1 MKLPR
6 IKKHALTLSLLVAAV
21 LVVAPTA
28 FANQPNN
35 CPPIG
40 VVNVGPPPPYD
51 FIANDRPDDRPDGSN
66 CWAETNLTFVTNLD
80 YCNIWRNYWDFSN
93 GGVLSQTMTVPSDMH
108 LTQVKLLYTLDF
120 VDPHND
126 GNANAIRVDIYDQT
140 NGNTWIGG
148 DYWSGYNGSLYC
160 TRRIGYGVSYVDLAG
175 HTLQLSF
182 SARKG
187 YSDVHITV
195 KMVDLLASQ

>member
-28 FANQPNN
+28 FANQPGN
-35 CPPIG
+35 CPPLG

-51 FIANDRPDDRPDGSN
+51 FVANGSPSSDT
-66 CWAETNLTFVTNLD
+66 CWAETNLTFVTNYD
-80 YCNIWRNYWDFSN
+80 YCSYWRNYWDFSN
-93 GGVLSQTMTVPSDMH
+93 GGVLSQTMTVPSTMH
-108 LTQVKLLYTLDF
+108 ITGVKLLYILDF
-120 VDPHND
+120 IDPHSD
-126 GNANAIRVDIYDQT
+126 GNANAIRADIYDQT

-148 DYWSGYNGSLYC
+148 DYWSGYSGSLYC
-160 TRRIGYGVSYVDLAG
+160 SQRTGYGVSYVDLAG

-182 SARKG
+182 SVRKG
-187 YSDVHITV
+187 YSDVHINA
-195 KMVDLLASQ
+195 KMVSLLQN

>member
-28 FANQPNN
+28 FANQPGN
-35 CPPIG
+35 CPPLG

-51 FIANDRPDDRPDGSN
+51 FVANGRPDETN
-66 CWAETNLTFVTNLD
+66 LCWAETNLNFVINYD
-80 YCNIWRNYWDFSN
+80 YCHYWRDYWDFNN
-93 GGVLSQTMTVPSDMH
+93 GGVLSQTMTVPSNMH
-108 LTQVKLLYTLDF
+108 ITSVRLLYIMDF
-120 VDPHND
+120 VDPHSD

-148 DYWSGYNGSLYC
+148 DFWSGYNGTLYC
-160 TRRIGYGVSYVDLAG
+160 TERSEYGFSNVDLAG

-187 YSDVHITV
+187 NYPDVHITV
-195 KMVDLLASQ
+195 KMVSLLAN